1 MKKLYSLLSVLF
13 LIYWGCESNI
23 KKKSIHE
30 NWKVESQLTK
40 RINNVNFNFP
50 ENFSDIDRKESLI
63 EETFVSIKEMG
74 ENIGIELKDTI
85 YVRFVLTREDMKPLT
100 NSKSTGMTYPHLKT
114 CYVVLND
121 KIDTPLKHELTHL
134 IVMLGWG
141 YPHQTSIWMNEGLS
155 TSQVNNC
162 NGYSVSELYRYFL
175 DKNKLI
181 DINFLTSNFYENSE
195 MISYHQS
202 GQIVRYLLEN
212 YSVEQF
218 EELWKTGLDNFQIIY
233 GKNFPIIIDE
243 MENELQNNFPN
254 VIDLDFD
261 LFMEGCT

>member
-1 MKKLYSLLSVLF
+1 MKKLYPLLSVLF

-40 RINNVNFNFP
+40 RINNVNFHFP
-50 ENFSDIDRKESLI
+50 ENFSDLDRKESLI

-100 NSKSTGMTYPHLKT
+100 NSKSMGMTYPHLKT

-141 YPHQTSIWMNEGLS
+141 YPHQTSIWMNEELS
-155 TSQVNNC
+155 TS
-162 NGYSVSELYRYFL
+162 
-175 DKNKLI
+175 
-181 DINFLTSNFYENSE
+181 
-195 MISYHQS
+195 SYHQS
-202 GQIVRYLLEN
+202 GQIVKYLLEN
-212 YSVEQF
+212 YNLEQF

-233 GKNFPIIIDE
+233 GKKFLSIIDE

-254 VIDLDFD
+254 IIDLDFD
-261 LFMEGCT
+261 LFMDGCT

>member
-50 ENFSDIDRKESLI
+50 ENFSDLDRRESLI
-63 EETFVSIKEMG
+63 KETFVSIKEIS
-74 ENIGIELKDTI
+74 ESIRIELKDTI

-100 NSKSTGMTYPHLKT
+100 NYKPSGMVFPHIKT
-114 CYVVLND
+114 CYLVLND
-121 KIDTPLKHELTHL
+121 KTPTPLKHELTHL

-141 YPHQTSIWMNEGLS
+141 HPHQTSIWMNEGLS
-155 TSQVNNC
+155 TYQVNNC

-175 DKNKLI
+175 EKKKLI
-181 DINFLTSNFYENSE
+181 DTNSLTSNFYGNSE

-212 YSVEQF
+212 YSVKQF
-218 EELWKTGLDNFQIIY
+218 EELWKTGLNNFQNIY
-233 GKNFPIIIDE
+233 GKKFLSIINE
-243 MENELQNNFPN
+243 MENELKSNYPD
-254 VIDLDFD
+254 VIKLDFD

>member
-1 MKKLYSLLSVLF
+1 MTKLYPLLSVLF
-13 LIYWGCESNI
+13 LIYWGCESSI
-23 KKKSIHE
+23 KKKSFHE

-50 ENFSDIDRKESLI
+50 ENFSDLDRRESLI
-63 EETFVSIKEMG
+63 KETFVSIKEIS
-74 ENIGIELKDTI
+74 ESIRIELKDTI

-100 NSKSTGMTYPHLKT
+100 NYKPSGMVFPHIKT
-114 CYVVLND
+114 CYLVLND
-121 KIDTPLKHELTHL
+121 KTPTPLKHELTHL

-141 YPHQTSIWMNEGLS
+141 HPHQTSIWMNEGLS
-155 TSQVNNC
+155 TYQVNNC

-175 DKNKLI
+175 EKKKLI
-181 DINFLTSNFYENSE
+181 DTNSLTSNFYGNSE